1 MTEKL
6 PPLSVVAVP
15 IDDPLLIRLIV
26 LFASA
31 VPERVGV
38 VSLVILSVLETPV
51 SERSVR
57 LGVEGAAGAMESN
70 SEAVGVEL
78 NP

>member
-6 PPLSVVAVP
+6 PPPSVIAVP

-26 LFASA
+26 LLASA
-31 VPERVGV
+31 VPVKVGV
-38 VSLVILSVLETPV
+38 VSLVILSVLEMPV

-70 SEAVGVEL
+70 SFGNKKL
-78 NP
+78 N

>member
-1 MTEKL
+1 ML
-6 PPLSVVAVP
+6 P
-15 IDDPLLIRLIV
+15 
-26 LFASA
+26 ASA

-51 SERSVR
+51 SEGSVR

-70 SEAVGVEL
+70 SEAVGVVL